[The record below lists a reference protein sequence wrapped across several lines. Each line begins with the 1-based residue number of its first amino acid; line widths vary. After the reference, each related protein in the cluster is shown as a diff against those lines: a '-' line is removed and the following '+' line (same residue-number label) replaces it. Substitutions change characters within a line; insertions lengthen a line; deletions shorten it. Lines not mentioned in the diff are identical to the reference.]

1 VEWQTRHLEGV
12 VSVRSWGFKSLQPHH
27 FYKLI

>member
-12 VSVRSWGFKSLQPHH
+12 VSVRSWGFKSLQPHQA
-27 FYKLI
+27 

>member
-12 VSVRSWGFKSLQPHH
+12 VSVRSWGFKSLQPHQAD
-27 FYKLI
+27 